1 MDGISFNDVRLPL
14 EGTFDPA
21 SQRGELRLRDA
32 TAQLAHGHVTASAS
46 VTSASGLSIDG
57 HGKFTDVSVQQL
69 LRTSATASQYGAGK
83 MTGDFTVAGRNVR
96 SLKDL
101 TGRLKAKLRDTAPAS
116 LPLAQT
122 LQSYVSGG
130 LAGSGRFGNGD
141 LRARLAR
148 GVVRVERLSLNSQN
162 MQIYAQGNV
171 SLAGR
176 LNLSVVVN
184 TGQINSTPAVLLV
197 AARLSTL
204 VAPPVGLLLEANQ
217 LLSNQVVYLDVT
229 GTVHSPTVR
238 VRPLPTLEEE
248 AVRFFLLQG
257 PIP

>member
-1 MDGISFNDVRLPL
+1 
-14 EGTFDPA
+14 
-21 SQRGELRLRDA
+21 
-32 TAQLAHGHVTASAS
+32 LAHGHVTASAS
-46 VTSASGLSIDG
+46 LTSASGLSIDG
-57 HGKFTDVSVQQL
+57 HGKFTDVRVQQL

-101 TGRLKAKLRDTAPAS
+101 TGRLKAKLRDTAAAS

-162 MQIYAQGNV
+162 LRIYAQGDV

-176 LNLSVVVN
+176 LNLSVVAN
-184 TGQINSTPAVLLV
+184 TGQINSTPGALLV

-217 LLSNQVVYLDVT
+217 LLSNQTVYLDVT

>member
-1 MDGISFNDVRLPL
+1 
-14 EGTFDPA
+14 
-21 SQRGELRLRDA
+21 
-32 TAQLAHGHVTASAS
+32 
-46 VTSASGLSIDG
+46 
-57 HGKFTDVSVQQL
+57 
-69 LRTSATASQYGAGK
+69 
-83 MTGDFTVAGRNVR
+83 
-96 SLKDL
+96 
-101 TGRLKAKLRDTAPAS
+101 
-116 LPLAQT
+116 
-122 LQSYVSGG
+122 
-130 LAGSGRFGNGD
+130 
-141 LRARLAR
+141 LAR